1 MANNFILKVNNLEQ
15 RFKKK
20 RRTVFEKQEYIYP
33 VNNIS
38 FNLINGET
46 YGLVGE
52 SGSGKSTIA
61 LTIMGYHKKTG
72 GDVFFD
78 NIKVDYQNN
87 ILLKKIR
94 KDMQIV
100 FQDPLSSLS
109 PRKKINYI
117 IGEPLDAYNL
127 CKTKN
132 DRSNIIYKILDQVGL
147 DENILHKYPSQI
159 SGGQNQRVA
168 IARSLTLGP
177 KLIILDEALSALD
190 VSIQA
195 QILNLLE
202 DLKNKLNI
210 SYLFISHDLSIVK
223 RICDRVCV
231 LRNGQIVEEN
241 TSLEIF
247 NNPKDDYT
255 IKLIESVPKL
265 KYKLNL

>member
-1 MANNFILKVNNLEQ
+1 MTNKSILEVKNLEQ
-15 RFKKK
+15 KFKKK
-20 RRTVFEKQEYIYP
+20 KNKLFEKQKYFYP

-38 FNLINGET
+38 FNLIDGET

-61 LTIMGYHKKTG
+61 LTIMGYYQKTG
-72 GDVFFD
+72 GDIFFE
-78 NIKVDYQNN
+78 NIKVNYKNKD
-87 ILLKKIR
+87 LLKKIR
-94 KDMQIV
+94 KKMQIV

-117 IGEPLDAYNL
+117 IGEPLDAYKL

-132 DRSNIIYKILDQVGL
+132 DRSRIVNKILNQVGL
-147 DENILHKYPSQI
+147 DESILHKYPSQI

-168 IARSLTLGP
+168 IARSLTLEP
-177 KLIILDEALSALD
+177 RLIILDEALSALD

-195 QILNLLE
+195 QILNLLD
-202 DLKNKLNI
+202 DLKNKLKI
-210 SYLFISHDLSIVK
+210 SYLFISHDLSVVK

-241 TSLEIF
+241 TSSEIF

-265 KYKLNL
+265 KYRSD